1 MTDRI
6 KGLVVVLDQDYR
18 TDDVDEI
25 VNAIQMVK
33 GVAAVEKNVAE
44 MDDYI
49 NRERVRQELV
59 KKLFEALK
67 VG

>member
-18 TDDVDEI
+18 TDTVDEI
-25 VNAIQMVK
+25 VNAIKMVK
-33 GVAAVEKNVAE
+33 GVAAVEKNVATL
-44 MDDYI
+44 DDYM

-59 KKLFEALK
+59 GKIFEALK